1 MVDAAML
8 PPALPLLLL
17 LLRLR
22 QRQRKNWAGPQF
34 TACVLTFL
42 QVRGDSYRMVEIGS
56 TPEWLGPV
64 AGPGPGA

>member
-1 MVDAAML
+1 LSCLVITVFIEVSFDLKNAALAAAMVDAAMT
-8 PPALPLLLL
+8 PPALPLLLW

-42 QVRGDSYRMVEIGS
+42 
-56 TPEWLGPV
+56 
-64 AGPGPGA
+64 